1 MSLISTYGKAFFGN
15 TTLHGVDVGTGVG
28 ISLLAGAAVNPDMK
42 WVGIEVDPNRIRL
55 AAAMYKTFAKGWK
68 KTSNRSLHVGYL
80 RGDCTEPLNLR
91 GAQVILLWDW
101 ALIVEVVKAT
111 LKSLARSYTQPFL
124 LVMSSYWWYDRSL
137 PEIEDVFEMVQV
149 VGCSAQYKFRASKG
163 GGDSLIIAIV
173 GSPKATTLDA
183 SPTLDAN
190 SVSVVDVLNHR
201 FDSDSKRLAE
211 FDRLLNQCDEEIKRI
226 SRKPNKW
233 TYSAPGM
240 PDMESY

>member
-1 MSLISTYGKAFFGN
+1 MI
-15 TTLHGVDVGTGVG
+15 
-28 ISLLAGAAVNPDMK
+28 
-42 WVGIEVDPNRIRL
+42 IE
-55 AAAMYKTFAKGWK
+55 
-68 KTSNRSLHVGYL
+68 
-80 RGDCTEPLNLR
+80 
-91 GAQVILLWDW
+91 
-101 ALIVEVVKAT
+101 
-111 LKSLARSYTQPFL
+111 
-124 LVMSSYWWYDRSL
+124 
-137 PEIEDVFEMVQV
+137 
-149 VGCSAQYKFRASKG
+149 
-163 GGDSLIIAIV
+163 IV